1 MFCHN
6 GAAKGLIL
14 ATLCCAIFMGSC
26 GSLSVISERVPEYL
40 ARQAAVGEY
49 RNIRFYSDDIDS
61 LKALAQDRIHDLQ
74 QAYAGQSF
82 KGRSVNLN
90 YLSISGGGGDGA
102 FGAGLLNGWTA
113 SGARPKFDVVTG
125 ISTGALIAPFAFLGP
140 EYDSV
145 LKHAYTTTSTA
156 DIEDTQPIP
165 ALLGLSPSL
174 SSNGAFERL
183 IASYFTS
190 EVLTA
195 IAAEYRKGR
204 MLLIGTTNL
213 DAQRA
218 VIWDIGAMA
227 VSGRSDALDLTRRII
242 MASASIPGVFPPVRI
257 KVNADGKT
265 FDELHVDGGV
275 TRQVFLFP
283 PGYDP
288 RLVDAAIGWKAHRR
302 AFVIRN
308 SMIDAQYEAVD
319 ATILPIAGRSISTLI
334 KTQGVGDLYRI
345 FLVSQRENV
354 DFNLA
359 YIPYTFKEKAKSMF
373 DPVYMQ
379 SLYNFAYE
387 QGSRGY
393 HWHKEPPGLE
403 PHQN

>member
-1 MFCHN
+1 MLL
-6 GAAKGLIL
+6 AA
-14 ATLCCAIFMGSC
+14 LCCAMLLGSC
-26 GSLSVISERVPEYL
+26 TGPGSISDRVPENL
-40 ARQAAVGEY
+40 ARQAIVGEY

-61 LKALAQDRIHDLQ
+61 LKALAQDRVRDVQ
-74 QAYAGQSF
+74 QAYAGQSY
-82 KGRSVNLN
+82 KGRPVNLN

-113 SGARPKFDVVTG
+113 SGTRPKFDVVTG

-165 ALLGLSPSL
+165 ALLGLAPSL
-174 SSNGAFERL
+174 SSNAAFERL
-183 IASYFTS
+183 VASYFTP

-195 IAAEYRKGR
+195 IAMEYRKGR

-218 VIWDIGAMA
+218 VIWDIGAIA
-227 VSGRSDALDLTRRII
+227 LSGRNDALDLTRRII
-242 MASASIPGVFPPVRI
+242 MASASIPGVFPPVHIR
-257 KVNADGKT
+257 VNADGKT

-288 RLVDAAIGWKAHRR
+288 RLVDAAIGWKPHRR

-308 SMIDAQYEAVD
+308 SMIDAQYETVD
-319 ATILPIAGRSISTLI
+319 AKLLPIAGRSISTLI

-345 FLVSQRENV
+345 FLVSQRENM

-359 YIPYTFKEKAKSMF
+359 YIPYSFKETSKSMF
-373 DPVYMQ
+373 DPAYMQ
-379 SLYNFAYE
+379 SLYDLAYE

-393 HWHKEPPGLE
+393 RWHKEPPGLD